1 MLASGSASCMPL
13 KAVKGWSRA
22 DALGMGGL
30 GYPVEVPV
38 IVAGAQVTAAVDER
52 GIKGCNEDRL

>member
-1 MLASGSASCMPL
+1 MPL

-30 GYPVEVPV
+30 GCPVEVPAS
-38 IVAGAQVTAAVDER
+38 VAGAQVTAAVDER
-52 GIKGCNEDRL
+52 GIKGCHEDRL

>member
-1 MLASGSASCMPL
+1 MPL

-30 GYPVEVPV
+30 GCPVEVPV
-38 IVAGAQVTAAVDER
+38 IVAGAQVTAAIDER